1 MLPKSVKS
9 VLWSYDTNKID
20 LDLHKK
26 LIVSSVLNFGN
37 YNATNWLFFKYG
49 KKQVTKIAELI
60 PVLQWNVKSLNY
72 WSLLLGIC
80 PRLKSEIIK

>member
-9 VLWSYDTNKID
+9 VLWSYDTSKID

-37 YNATNWLFFKYG
+37 YKATNWLFYKYG
-49 KKQVTKIAELI
+49 KKQVAKIAKRI

-72 WSLLLGIC
+72 WSLLLGIN
-80 PRLKSEIIK
+80 PRPKPEIVN